1 MSVMAYEMLAGMHP
15 FGSGNPATAQF
26 AIVEGR
32 FKPINEVIPNAPE
45 RWQEFFVRA
54 FAPKPEF
61 RPGSPSAIVA
71 AMEQA
76 FSVVNARPA

>member
-1 MSVMAYEMLAGMHP
+1 MAYEMLAGLHP
-15 FGSGNPATAQF
+15 FGTGNPATAQF

-32 FKPINEVIPNAPE
+32 FKPINEVIPSAPE
-45 RWQEFFVRA
+45 QWQQFFLRA

-76 FSVVNARPA
+76 FSGATARPA